1 MSGPKFISEEWLS
14 FSATRAAAQAH
25 SSVRLVRVF
34 FPKSMNSRG
43 GGLIGGTSGEE
54 GMFSQIAPEGL

>member
-1 MSGPKFISEEWLS
+1 MLEPQFISDGWPS

-34 FPKSMNSRG
+34 FPKSMNSLEGGLRG
-43 GGLIGGTSGEE
+43 GANGEE
-54 GMFSQIAPEGL
+54 GMFSQMAPEGL